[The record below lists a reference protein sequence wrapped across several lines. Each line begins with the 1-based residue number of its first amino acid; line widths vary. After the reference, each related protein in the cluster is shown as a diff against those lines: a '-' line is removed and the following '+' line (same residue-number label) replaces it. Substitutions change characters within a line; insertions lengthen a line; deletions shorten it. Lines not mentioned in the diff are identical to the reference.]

1 MTSRMRV
8 RLAKLATLLGG
19 ATLLW
24 ACNAPP
30 IVVPPPYTPDVVFT
44 SKLLTDAS
52 GQQTMMVWTGAQPA
66 QDKTA
71 AGATFFIYDLELI
84 AGVIQVADDNG
95 MFATTPAWAGTA
107 GDKISIYYL
116 TPTGTYSDSLCLL
129 LAEGSSTTC
138 PPP

>member
-1 MTSRMRV
+1 MTSRMRL

-71 AGATFFIYDLELI
+71 AGATFFIYDLDVND
-84 AGVIQVADDNG
+84 GVIQTADDNG
-95 MFATTPAWAGTA
+95 TFTDTPAWAGA
-107 GDKISIYYL
+107 MNDKMSIYYL
-116 TPTGTYSDSLCLL
+116 TPLGTYSQPTCLL
-129 LAEGSSTTC
+129 LTEGPSTTC
-138 PPP
+138 P

>member
-1 MTSRMRV
+1 MRV
-8 RLAKLATLLGG
+8 RLAKLAALLGG
-19 ATLLW
+19 VSLLW

-44 SKLLTDAS
+44 SQLLTDAS
-52 GQQTMMVWTGAQPA
+52 GQQTTVWTGAQPA
-66 QDKTA
+66 QDTSA
-71 AGATFFIYDLELI
+71 ARATFFIYDLELD
-84 AGVIQVADDNG
+84 AGVIQLADENG

-107 GDKISIYYL
+107 GDKMSIYYL

>member
-1 MTSRMRV
+1 MMSRRRV

-52 GQQTMMVWTGAQPA
+52 GQQTTVWTGAQPT

-71 AGATFFIYDLELI
+71 ASATFFIYDLDVND
-84 AGVIQVADDNG
+84 GVIQTADDNG
-95 MFATTPAWAGTA
+95 MFTDTPAWAGA
-107 GDKISIYYL
+107 MNDKMSIYYL
-116 TPTGTYSDSLCLL
+116 TPLGTYSEPICLL
-129 LAEGSSTTC
+129 LAEGPSTGC
-138 PPP
+138 P

>member
-52 GQQTMMVWTGAQPA
+52 GQQTMMVFARGISRPLSTILVARRTSASPST
-66 QDKTA
+66 KLIIRSSISS
-71 AGATFFIYDLELI
+71 AGNL
-84 AGVIQVADDNG
+84 
-95 MFATTPAWAGTA
+95 P
-107 GDKISIYYL
+107 
-116 TPTGTYSDSLCLL
+116 
-129 LAEGSSTTC
+129 
-138 PPP
+138 

>member
-1 MTSRMRV
+1 MTSRMRL

-19 ATLLW
+19 AMLLW

-30 IVVPPPYTPDVVFT
+30 IVIPPPYTPDVVF
-44 SKLLTDAS
+44 SSQLLTDAS
-52 GQQTMMVWTGAQPA
+52 GQQTTVWTGAQPMI
-66 QDKTA
+66 DTKA
-71 AGATFFIYDLELI
+71 ASATYFIYDLELN